1 MLVRCRCC
9 TCDRFSQIACIVPKW
24 LSLLHLEKHFL
35 LSEIL
40 LLRRGA
46 GLLRVL
52 GLIRW
57 LGHLMLHLVLLNF
70 LHQEDLLVFGELV
83 VR

>member
-46 GLLRVL
+46 GLL
-52 GLIRW
+52 
-57 LGHLMLHLVLLNF
+57 GHLMLHLVLLNF